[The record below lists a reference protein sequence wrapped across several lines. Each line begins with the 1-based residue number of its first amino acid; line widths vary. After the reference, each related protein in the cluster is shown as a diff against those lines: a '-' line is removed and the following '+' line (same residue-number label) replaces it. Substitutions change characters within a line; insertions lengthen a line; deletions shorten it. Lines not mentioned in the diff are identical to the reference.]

1 MERHHYFRPR
11 QWRAISFCM
20 KTNFTLAILASSLA
34 ALGQTTL
41 LIDDI
46 SPKQPESTLTKYDLQ
61 RIEAAKQKRIRRAQR
76 KK

>member
-1 MERHHYFRPR
+1 
-11 QWRAISFCM
+11 M

-46 SPKQPESTLTKYDLQ
+46 SPKQPQPTLTKYDLQ

>member
-1 MERHHYFRPR
+1 M
-11 QWRAISFCM
+11 
-20 KTNFTLAILASSLA
+20 LA
-34 ALGQTTL
+34 ALSQTTL

-46 SPKQPESTLTKYDLQ
+46 SPKPKTEPTLTKYDLQ